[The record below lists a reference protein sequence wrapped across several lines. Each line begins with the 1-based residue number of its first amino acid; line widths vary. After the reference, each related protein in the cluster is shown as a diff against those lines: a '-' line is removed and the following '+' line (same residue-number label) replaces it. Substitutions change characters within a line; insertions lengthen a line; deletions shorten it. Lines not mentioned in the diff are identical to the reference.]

1 MIILRLVLMLLL
13 ITIFVLLAA
22 YVTTKNKKYL
32 DYILVAIKFLGLSLA
47 AMLVLYLMSRV
58 IRF

>member
-13 ITIFVLLAA
+13 IAMFVLLAA
-22 YVTTKNKKYL
+22 YVVTKNKKYL
-32 DYILVAIKFLGLSLA
+32 TYLLIAIKFLGLSLA
-47 AMLVLYLMSRV
+47 AMLVLFLLSRV

>member
-1 MIILRLVLMLLL
+1 MIIVRLILMLVLIAM
-13 ITIFVLLAA
+13 FVLLAA

-32 DYILVAIKFLGLSLA
+32 TYILVAIKYLGLTLA
-47 AMLVLYLMSRV
+47 AMLVLFLISRV